1 MQRQREAAIMS
12 NHDSSTG
19 SLSQPRV
26 EPDAAAFSPRPAGL
40 TSDLVTVDEFYDL
53 IPDGQ
58 KADLLDGVIHVASPD
73 SLRATDI
80 TAFVLYLLRGFN
92 TARRLGGKALVNRY
106 AFVLSQL
113 RAPEPDVA
121 YVRAERLH
129 LLQHGGP
136 DAAIEVV
143 SRESRARDYGEKRQ
157 IYQDA
162 GVHEYWI
169 IDPWQGRVEFLRLK
183 DGRYELVPLENNRIF
198 RSEAVPG
205 FWLNVDWLLADPLP
219 NDYDCLQEILAH
231 VG

>member
-1 MQRQREAAIMS
+1 MS
-12 NHDSSTG
+12 IHDSSMG
-19 SLSQPRV
+19 SLDQPRL
-26 EPDAAAFSPRPAGL
+26 EPEIAPVSPRPTDL
-40 TSDLVTVDEFYDL
+40 PSDLVTVDEFYDL

-58 KADLLDGVIHVASPD
+58 KADLLDGVIHMASPD
-73 SLRATDI
+73 SLRANDI
-80 TAFVLYLLRGFN
+80 TAFLLYLLRGFN

-106 AFVLSQL
+106 AFILSQL

-129 LLQHGGP
+129 LLQHGGMRGGP

-143 SRESRARDYGEKRQ
+143 SRESRSRDYGEKRQ

-169 IDPWQGRVEFLRLK
+169 VDPLQGRVEFLRLRN
-183 DGRYELVPLENNRIF
+183 GRYELVPLENNRIF

-219 NDYDCLQEILAH
+219 NDYDCLQEILSQ